1 MSTDWKAVL
10 EKIAP
15 TAATLLGGPFAGL
28 AVGAVESAL
37 GVGNQDSTVPTS
49 GIPSTTA
56 DRVSTIQKIL
66 STGQLSGD
74 QIVALKSAEIQLQQH
89 LADNNIQLE
98 QLAVTDTVSARQRE
112 TDLAK
117 SGAKD
122 NTNKVLAYALTIGFF
137 ADLIL
142 LSYHEIPPASHDVL
156 LIMIGSLGT
165 AWAGMVHYYYGSS
178 PSSKTK
184 DDTIAAATAAL
195 NS

>member
-28 AVGAVESAL
+28 AIGAVESAL
-37 GVGNQDSTVPTS
+37 GVGNQDSLVSPTDVT
-49 GIPSTTA
+49 PSTA
-56 DRVSTIQKIL
+56 DRVNTIQKIL
-66 STGQLSGD
+66 TQGQLSGD
-74 QIVALKSAEIQLQQH
+74 QIVALKQAEIQLQQH

-98 QLAVTDTVSARQRE
+98 TLAVTDTNAARQRE

-117 SGAKD
+117 AGAKD
-122 NTNKVLAYALTIGFF
+122 NTPKVMAYALTAGFF
-137 ADLIL
+137 TAL
-142 LSYHEIPPASHDVL
+142 LFLMFVPIPSTSHDVL

-178 PSSKTK
+178 PSSR
-184 DDTIAAATAAL
+184 
-195 NS
+195 S